1 MGLCWKKMRSSEGWK
16 WTYLFINYIYLY
28 YFCMTPKGVL
38 GTSQMCTEDVR
49 WTALA
54 LFYSGHSALTFPQS
68 GTKSILWQTLS
79 LNGHSPR
86 EQWGKRWAAWLP
98 LVLWLRTITVV
109 TEKPFFASC
118 RLLPCD
124 ILCLANSPSSCV
136 LFPLGVGEG
145 WPKESGGSESEGN
158 HKDTWEGRDPE
169 TQRWRK
175 QTWSIGCSWHNYFS
189 YSLVSFQAEEV
200 VGHGQCYLQT
210 EVALVKNSLS
220 MWGKDLQHPSHKLTE
235 SYLYLWPITAS
246 LHSTSLIPCASWKDR
261 MPME

>member
-1 MGLCWKKMRSSEGWK
+1 MLKENEEPENEL
-16 WTYLFINYIYLY
+16 TYLLTTSIFII
-28 YFCMTPKGVL
+28 FVWHQKVF
-38 GTSQMCTEDVR
+38 
-49 WTALA
+49 LA
-54 LFYSGHSALTFPQS
+54 LQRCAQRMWGELLWHYFIRPLCINISPIRNKVHPLTNSQSKWAQSKRAVGEEMSCMAAISAVVKDYHSSYRKA
-68 GTKSILWQTLS
+68 
-79 LNGHSPR
+79 
-86 EQWGKRWAAWLP
+86 
-98 LVLWLRTITVV
+98 
-109 TEKPFFASC
+109 FFASC

-158 HKDTWEGRDPE
+158 HKDTWEGRDPA

-220 MWGKDLQHPSHKLTE
+220 MWGKDLQHSSHKLTE

>member
-1 MGLCWKKMRSSEGWK
+1 MNCFGTILFRPFCINISQIRNKVHPLTNSQSKWAQSKRAVGEEMSCMAAISAVVKDYHSSYRK
-16 WTYLFINYIYLY
+16 
-28 YFCMTPKGVL
+28 
-38 GTSQMCTEDVR
+38 
-49 WTALA
+49 A
-54 LFYSGHSALTFPQS
+54 
-68 GTKSILWQTLS
+68 
-79 LNGHSPR
+79 
-86 EQWGKRWAAWLP
+86 
-98 LVLWLRTITVV
+98 
-109 TEKPFFASC
+109 FFASC

-136 LFPLGVGEG
+136 LFPQAVGEG
-145 WPKESGGSESEGN
+145 WPKESGESESEGD
-158 HKDTWEGRDPE
+158 HKDTWEGRDPA

-175 QTWSIGCSWHNYFS
+175 QTWSIGCSWHNCFS
-189 YSLVSFQAEEV
+189 YSLVSFQAEQV

-210 EVALVKNSLS
+210 EVAHVKNSLS